1 MTFDRARV
9 RQLSKALAVKLALV
23 PGDHES
29 YNGDVVLIE
38 AAILA
43 AARELLGEASLEM
56 QTAGYKVACGADW
69 PNNWSDGGVT
79 PELYIARE
87 GWKAMAA
94 ARLAQLGE
102 K

>member
-9 RQLSKALAVKLALV
+9 RQLSEALAVKLALV

-29 YNGDVVLIE
+29 YNGDVALIE

-43 AARELLGEASLEM
+43 AAREPLKERATVDMGERGRISAS
-56 QTAGYKVACGADW
+56 GYVYNDTCRAIYD
-69 PNNWSDGGVT
+69 
-79 PELYIARE
+79 
-87 GWKAMAA
+87 AMAA

-102 K
+102 ETDHA